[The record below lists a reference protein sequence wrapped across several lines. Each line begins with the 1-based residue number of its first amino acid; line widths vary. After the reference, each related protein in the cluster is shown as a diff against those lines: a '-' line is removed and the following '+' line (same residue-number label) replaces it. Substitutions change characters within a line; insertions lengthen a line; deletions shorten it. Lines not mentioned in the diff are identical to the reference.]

1 MKTKRAV
8 PKTAKPYKAKP
19 GHVLILRTSN
29 ADRTSHGGFKWPA
42 KGPVSCDDWSPEPSC
57 GNGLHGFLK
66 GEGDGSLANWADDAT
81 WQVISVREDTIVKID
96 SAKVK
101 FPRGIVVHSGSK
113 AVALAMILAAYPG
126 HAVIGATITAGY
138 KGTATAG
145 YKGTATAGNK
155 GTATAGYKGTA
166 TAGHYGQATAGY
178 KGKATAGYYGQATA
192 GDSGTATAGD
202 SGTATAGDSGTAT
215 AGDSGTLVIKH
226 WDGSRYRLIVA
237 YVGENG
243 IEANTAYKIVDSK
256 LVKVTS

>member
-1 MKTKRAV
+1 MKTKRA
-8 PKTAKPYKAKP
+8 PKTAKPDKMKS
-19 GHVLILRTSN
+19 GHVLILRTSS

-42 KGPVSCDDWSPEPSC
+42 KGPVSCDDWAPEPEC

-96 SAKVK
+96 STKVK

-113 AVALAMILAAYPG
+113 AVALAMMVAAYPG
-126 HAVIGATITAGY
+126 HAVIGATITAGDS
-138 KGTATAG
+138 
-145 YKGTATAGNK
+145 GTATAGNR
-155 GTATAGYKGTA
+155 GTATAGNRGT
-166 TAGHYGQATAGY
+166 
-178 KGKATAGYYGQATA
+178 ATA

-215 AGDSGTLVIKH
+215 AGYSGTATAGDSGTATAGNRGTATAGDSGTATAGYSGTLVIKH
-226 WDGSRYRLIVA
+226 WDGSRYRLLVA

-243 IEANTAYKIVDSK
+243 VEANTAYKIVDS
-256 LVKVTS
+256 